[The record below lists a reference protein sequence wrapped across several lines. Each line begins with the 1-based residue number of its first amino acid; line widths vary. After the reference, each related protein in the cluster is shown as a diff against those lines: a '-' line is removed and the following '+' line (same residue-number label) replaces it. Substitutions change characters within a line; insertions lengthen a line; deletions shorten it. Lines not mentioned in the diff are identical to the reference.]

1 MSEKQESWK
10 AISCYDGYW
19 ISDWGNVKSFKQSHE
34 GKYVKPT
41 QNEYGY
47 LRIGL
52 QDSLGK
58 KKSFY
63 IHRLVAQE
71 FIPNPNNLPE
81 VNHKDE
87 NKLHN
92 HKVNL
97 EWVSKQYNVNYG
109 TRTQRA
115 VSNTDF
121 KERNKTE
128 GYITRLDN
136 VDWNSNA
143 RKHFKGI
150 VVKYPDGNYEE
161 FDSTITA
168 SKELNIPATS
178 ITSVLKGRYQQTR
191 GLIFYYTEDMNKS
204 VHLITKSERTY
215 KTPVDTSGN
224 IPMVL
229 VDKDGNYKMYKSATA
244 IKNELGVSSGVVSD
258 VANGKTYSIKEHR
271 IFKLD
276 NFYPD
281 NIEPYDPNYKASKN
295 KKGVVAIFQDN
306 TYKVFG
312 SVNDT
317 AKYLGVKSASSV
329 SDALKNPEKRV
340 RGAKV
345 VRLDSFDLLSEKYE
359 DLVRRD

>member
-10 AISCYDGYW
+10 AISGYDGYW
-19 ISDWGNVKSFKQSHE
+19 ISDWGNVKSFKQSPD
-34 GKYVKPT
+34 GKYVKPQQT
-41 QNEYGY
+41 YDGY
-47 LRIGL
+47 LRVGL
-52 QDSLGK
+52 QGNDGNK
-58 KKSFY
+58 KMFR
-63 IHRLVAQE
+63 IHRLVAQA

-87 NKLHN
+87 NKLLN

-121 KERNKTE
+121 NERNKTE

-191 GLIFYYTEDMNKS
+191 GLIFYYTEDMNKA

-224 IPMVL
+224 IPVVL
-229 VDKDGNYKMYKSATA
+229 VDKDGNYKVYKSATA
-244 IKNELGVSSGVVSD
+244 IKNKLGVSSGAVSD
-258 VANGKTYSIKEHR
+258 VANGKSYSIKEYR
-271 IFKLD
+271 IFKLE
-276 NFYPD
+276 NFDPD

-306 TYKVFG
+306 TYKVFR

-317 AKYLGVKSASSV
+317 AKYLGVKSPSSI
-329 SDALKNPEKRV
+329 SDALKRPEKRV
-340 RGAKV
+340 KGSKV
-345 VRLDSFDLLSEKYE
+345 VRLENFDLLSPEYE